1 MFVRGFHDIY
11 PKFVRKFK
19 IMSRLVVVL
28 SDLSFVLRLAVHENS
43 FLC

>member
-28 SDLSFVLRLAVHENS
+28 SDLISL
-43 FLC
+43 LC

>member
-1 MFVRGFHDIY
+1 MSYLCLFVGFHDIY

-28 SDLSFVLRLAVHENS
+28 SDLISL
-43 FLC
+43 LC